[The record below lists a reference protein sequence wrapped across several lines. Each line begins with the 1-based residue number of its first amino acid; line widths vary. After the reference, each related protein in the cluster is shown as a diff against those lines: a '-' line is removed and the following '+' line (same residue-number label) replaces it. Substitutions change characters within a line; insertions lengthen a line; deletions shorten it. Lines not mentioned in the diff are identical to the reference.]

1 MQTVENR
8 AETNDVL
15 STDLW
20 IERSTGKFLMIER
33 KDSQLTSMSACDGS
47 VFKAY
52 EVAGHRAGEFTVDK
66 MMSVAPDAITARRGV
81 LESVKEYADALVERS
96 DSPGSPIDVSGR
108 SGLLFKAISRSID
121 GSRIAQADSLDLIVD
136 KNTGL
141 PLQET
146 VRDPNGD
153 TVSTKNYDYE
163 VTSGPEGGFTVAI
176 PADYYIERDGD
187 LPSPTDE
194 SLSAEELAQTAGHA
208 VYWVGDTLEGR
219 PVSFCNVGGTGVV
232 QLTYGESESS
242 SVDIGS
248 PKISLYEY
256 VPSELDPEILQS
268 ITAAL
273 TNPKEV
279 KGAGGIYVLYE
290 ASINGMPMLE
300 VVRGDVHVLIADV
313 DDGDIPLM
321 IRVADSLI
329 EVSP

>member
-1 MQTVENR
+1 MGWLSRRRLVIITAVLVVFAASGVAAKSAVGASGDDLLAGPFPEAPFAPGQVVHMQTVENR

-66 MMSVAPDAITARRGV
+66 MMSVEPDAITARRGV

-163 VTSGPEGGFTVAI
+163 VTSGPREDSRLLF
-176 PADYYIERDGD
+176 P
-187 LPSPTDE
+187 
-194 SLSAEELAQTAGHA
+194 
-208 VYWVGDTLEGR
+208 
-219 PVSFCNVGGTGVV
+219 
-232 QLTYGESESS
+232 LTTTS
-242 SVDIGS
+242 SVTG
-248 PKISLYEY
+248 ISRRR
-256 VPSELDPEILQS
+256 
-268 ITAAL
+268 L
-273 TNPKEV
+273 TR
-279 KGAGGIYVLYE
+279 
-290 ASINGMPMLE
+290 ASLLKSWRKRQGT
-300 VVRGDVHVLIADV
+300 RCTG
-313 DDGDIPLM
+313 
-321 IRVADSLI
+321 
-329 EVSP
+329 

>member
-1 MQTVENR
+1 
-8 AETNDVL
+8 
-15 STDLW
+15 
-20 IERSTGKFLMIER
+20 
-33 KDSQLTSMSACDGS
+33 
-47 VFKAY
+47 
-52 EVAGHRAGEFTVDK
+52 
-66 MMSVAPDAITARRGV
+66 
-81 LESVKEYADALVERS
+81 
-96 DSPGSPIDVSGR
+96 
-108 SGLLFKAISRSID
+108 
-121 GSRIAQADSLDLIVD
+121 
-136 KNTGL
+136 
-141 PLQET
+141 
-146 VRDPNGD
+146 
-153 TVSTKNYDYE
+153 
-163 VTSGPEGGFTVAI
+163 
-176 PADYYIERDGD
+176 
-187 LPSPTDE
+187 
-194 SLSAEELAQTAGHA
+194 